1 MATMRALLLT
11 KTGDSPPTLTLTTVP
26 RPTLTPGHLLIKIHA
41 SSIQPSDLLN
51 AAGNFPMTTFPRI
64 PGRDYAGTIIEP
76 SSRAGEAVYGTSGNK
91 QAFTVNGAQA
101 EYMLVPENA
110 VAPLPKGVSFV
121 QAATLGVPFTTA
133 ATALKRTSAKEG
145 EYVLV
150 LGANGAVGSAV
161 VQLAKGMGC
170 RVLQGSRRED
180 ADVNTSSDPEMKGV
194 DKLTDGKGVDVVVDT
209 VGSPAM
215 TAAAVAKL
223 AKRGR
228 LGFIAGPRSGST
240 ETSFDMVDFYRS
252 ERSILGV
259 NTLVYAVEEF
269 AEELKGVSDMF
280 EKGLLK
286 ADAEWTQIKLQDGV
300 EAYKKAGQRG
310 AGKFVVV
317 MD

>member
-1 MATMRALLLT
+1 MRALLLT
-11 KTGDSPPTLTLTTVP
+11 KSGDTPPTLTLETVP
-26 RPTLTPGHLLIKIHA
+26 KPVLTPGHLLLKVHA

-51 AAGNFPMTTFPRI
+51 AAGNFPMTTYPRI

-76 SSRAGEAVYGTSGNK
+76 SSRAGEAVYGTSGSK
-91 QAFTVNGAQA
+91 QAFTVDGAQA

-133 ATALKRTSAKEG
+133 ATALKRTGAKEG

-170 RVLQGSRRED
+170 KVLQGSRKED
-180 ADVNTSSDPEMKGV
+180 ADVNTSSDPEMKAV

-209 VGSPAM
+209 VGSPAL

-223 AKRGR
+223 ARRGR
-228 LGFIAGPRSGST
+228 LGFIAGPRSGSK
-240 ETSFDMVDFYRS
+240 EMSFDMVDFYRS

-259 NTLVYAVEEF
+259 NTLVYGVEEF
-269 AEELKGVSDMF
+269 AEELKGVSEMF

-286 ADAEWTQIKLQDGV
+286 VEAEWTQIKLEDGV
-300 EAYKKAGQRG
+300 EAYKKAGQKG
-310 AGKFVVV
+310 AGKFVIV
-317 MD
+317 MN

>member
-1 MATMRALLLT
+1 METMRALLLT
-11 KTGDSPPTLTLTTVP
+11 KTEDTPPSLTLETVP
-26 RPTLTPGHLLIKIHA
+26 KPSLKPGHLVVKIHA

-51 AAGNFPMTTFPRI
+51 ASGSFPMTTFPRV
-64 PGRDYAGTIIEP
+64 PGRDYAGTIVEP

-91 QAFTVNGAQA
+91 QAFTVDGAQA

-121 QAATLGVPFTTA
+121 QAATMGVPFTTA
-133 ATALKRTSAKEG
+133 ATVLKRTGAKEG

-150 LGANGAVGSAV
+150 LGANGAVGSTV

-170 RVLQGSRRED
+170 KVLQGSRKED
-180 ADVNTSSDPEMKGV
+180 ADVNTSSDPEMNAV

-209 VGSPAM
+209 VGSPAL

-223 AKRGR
+223 ARRGR
-228 LGFIAGPRSGST
+228 LGFIAGPRSGSK
-240 ETSFDMVDFYRS
+240 EMSFDMVDFYRS

-259 NTLVYAVEEF
+259 NTLVYGVEEF
-269 AEELKGVSDMF
+269 AEELKGVSALF

-286 ADAEWTQIKLQDGV
+286 AEAEWTQIKLEDGV
-300 EAYKKAGQRG
+300 EAYKKAGQKG
-310 AGKFVVV
+310 AGKFVIA
-317 MD
+317 MA